1 MTYSNLTQK
10 HKWLMPS
17 ASIFA
22 LILVIL
28 YALGIIG
35 GGEKVEPGNTPAAAE
50 TVPENVQTLTV
61 KKQSAE
67 NLISLPGTVRSRI
80 VARIAPKLNAR
91 ILEVKVNTGDLVK
104 QGDVI
109 ALLDERVYRAA
120 YNEALAAL
128 NAAKAQAVQAKADE
142 TRVKDLYAQ
151 EAATREN
158 YDAVI
163 ARARTAQAAVRQADS
178 AVEQARVTLGDN
190 MLRAPFAGVILDRLK
205 EPGDM
210 GSPNDPIV
218 ILQKQDDLRFEAAIP
233 TSCSDRIKLGMS
245 VDIRTDNP
253 PQTWQGKI
261 TEIVPE
267 IDPQTRSQLVKADLP
282 FSKELEHGQFGWLVL
297 SCGKTQEALFIP
309 ASAVLHYGQLEAV
322 KIIQNGK
329 VYTRHVRTGKRQ
341 NGNVE
346 ILSGLHEGETIIT
359 DSGLSQ

>member
-35 GGEKVEPGNTPAAAE
+35 GGEKVEPGNTPVAAE

-80 VARIAPKLNAR
+80 VARIASKLNAR
-91 ILEVKVNTGDLVK
+91 ILEVKVNTGDFVK

-218 ILQKQDDLRFEAAIP
+218 ILQKKDDLRFEAAIP

-253 PQTWQGKI
+253 I
-261 TEIVPE
+261 
-267 IDPQTRSQLVKADLP
+267 
-282 FSKELEHGQFGWLVL
+282 L
-297 SCGKTQEALFIP
+297 S
-309 ASAVLHYGQLEAV
+309 V
-322 KIIQNGK
+322 KISTA
-329 VYTRHVRTGKRQ
+329 V
-341 NGNVE
+341 
-346 ILSGLHEGETIIT
+346 
-359 DSGLSQ
+359 